1 MSRKNKRDENK
12 EGNASTLA
20 YLNQVVAG
28 ISSRDFPSIPD
39 DVRSEL
45 GSKSISTVVENVG
58 NVKEEIVPG
67 ALDEWFDNIRKR
79 EMPRSATV
87 HLNEDVINVI
97 KKVKIATKLSVGSL
111 INQIVI
117 DWLEKNKDD
126 LSRRL
131 RANNKFGDI

>member
-1 MSRKNKRDENK
+1 MSRKNKKDENK
-12 EGNASTLA
+12 EGNASMLA
-20 YLNQVVAG
+20 YLNEVVAG
-28 ISSRDFPSIPD
+28 ISSRDFPPIPD

-45 GSKSISTVVENVG
+45 GGKSTSTVVENVE
-58 NVKEEIVPG
+58 NVKEETVSG

-117 DWLEKNKDD
+117 DWLDKNKDD
-126 LSRRL
+126 LSKRL

>member
-28 ISSRDFPSIPD
+28 ISNRDFPSIPD

-45 GSKSISTVVENVG
+45 GGKSTSTVVENVE
-58 NVKEEIVPG
+58 NVKEETVSG

-126 LSRRL
+126 LSKRL